1 MIKFLKRSVPLYTTL
16 TVLLLITSVLSL
28 RYGSAQMTMGEFLS
42 GFGDSTS
49 ANGIILYSIR
59 LPRVLGAILAGV
71 GLSAS
76 GVLLQTVTDNPLAS
90 PNIIGVNAGAGL
102 AVILCLS
109 FLPANIYLLPIG
121 AFVGALAST
130 LLIVF
135 IANKISSSKITVI
148 LSGIAFSAILNAGIS
163 FVSLLDTDVLASYNY
178 FSIGGLSG
186 LKLNELV
193 VPAVMIVV
201 ALACALALSHRARLL
216 ILGDGIASSLGV
228 NVKRIRII
236 CLVLASLL
244 AASVV
249 SFAGL
254 IGFVG
259 LIVPHIARRFTG
271 ESLKKLLITS
281 SLVGSI
287 LVQVSDLLGRVLF
300 APSELPVGI
309 IMSLVGAP
317 FFFFLLIKSRRR
329 GGEI

>member
-1 MIKFLKRSVPLYTTL
+1 MPLYTTL

-28 RYGSAQMTMGEFLS
+28 RYGSAQMTMGEFFS

-186 LKLNELV
+186 LKLNELI

-201 ALACALALSHRARLL
+201 ALTCALALSHRARLL

-309 IMSLVGAP
+309 IMSLIGAP
-317 FFFFLLIKSRRR
+317 FFFFLLIKSRGR